1 MTKKLLLAATFL
13 ASTTALGAESE
24 PQKKEGR
31 TQTPPQAATEAQS
44 ETKPA
49 DAVPPAEGKPGRI
62 GQSPFRVRT
71 SRPTY
76 AESEVAR
83 PLALQKEWAEFALTY
98 RYREVT
104 QFTDLDGEVQDADY
118 TYQHSWLTLDAR
130 YGFTRNLTMYMSIP
144 YSINTYLRG
153 NIDGEQ
159 TRSGVVDNGMGD
171 VNFGLLWQVVN
182 RESASSL
189 SSVAV
194 QFDTKQPSGNE
205 SPGAPGDRHLPLGTG
220 TTNASL
226 HLHAKQRVGP
236 VAAVVRVGYVHKF
249 SGVTM
254 WVRDL
259 EGPLGLNGR
268 FKPGD
273 ELTAGGRL
281 ILQPIQWVALEGG
294 ADYVSRGNS
303 AIGPTSDEVSPG
315 EDLVEMRDTEF
326 EALNATARLLVEP
339 SVNWTFAVGAQV
351 PVMSRNSQAFL
362 PLEDLS
368 QSYGTTIIGSTIFRW

>member
-1 MTKKLLLAATFL
+1 MTKTLLFAAALL
-13 ASTTALGAESE
+13 ASTSALAAESE
-24 PQKKEGR
+24 PQKEA
-31 TQTPPQAATEAQS
+31 QTPPRSVDAQ
-44 ETKPA
+44 KPA
-49 DAVPPAEGKPGRI
+49 SGESAVPPSEERTGRI

-71 SRPTY
+71 SRPNY

-144 YSINTYLRG
+144 YAINSYTRG
-153 NIDGEQ
+153 PRDGELSS
-159 TRSGVVDNGMGD
+159 SGVVDNGMGD

-182 RESASSL
+182 RESASTL
-189 SSVAV
+189 SSVGI

-205 SPGAPGDRHLPLGTG
+205 SAGAPGDRHMPLGTG
-220 TTNASL
+220 TTNAGL

-236 VAAVVRVGYVHKF
+236 VAAALRVGYVYKF
-249 SGVTM
+249 SAVTM

-268 FKPGD
+268 FKPGN
-273 ELTAGGRL
+273 EITAGGRL

-294 ADYVSRGNS
+294 ADYVSREN
-303 AIGPTSDEVSPG
+303 AAVGPTSDEVSPG

-326 EALNATARLLVEP
+326 EALNASARLLIEP
-339 SVNWTFAVGAQV
+339 SVNWTFVVGAQV
-351 PVMSRNSQAFL
+351 PVMSRNSQAFM